1 MFSYLYYGT
10 LAVIFIDS
18 HIQLIIYHT
27 ITSVLSVPSFTF
39 AVSGDITFTL
49 IKTDDSKINA
59 FVMHGSSI
67 SSNTMSCHLL
77 DLIKQYTKVSEV
89 HYIYGGLGDA
99 NGTERS
105 V

>member
-1 MFSYLYYGT
+1 
-10 LAVIFIDS
+10 
-18 HIQLIIYHT
+18 
-27 ITSVLSVPSFTF
+27 
-39 AVSGDITFTL
+39 
-49 IKTDDSKINA
+49 
-59 FVMHGSSI
+59 MHGSSI